1 MGLKI
6 TSRRDTPQILIEVK
20 FHEDFAGGGT
30 LDITNLTK
38 DDVIQRGVL
47 GSFSEAT
54 RLFTVLK
61 TFKVFEAAADDAT
74 AYKIYKAV
82 NEQPNLAKV
91 GDIIAVKEGG
101 VASAITAIDNTNAD
115 YDILTVGATLGV
127 EVAVDD
133 ALFESSEAGATAA
146 KVKVEVNGWLRE
158 DADVDDNEFVS
169 VGRIGTLYERRL
181 PCAVPADV
189 KSTVKGAIIF
199 SQQR

>member
-6 TSRRDTPQILIEVK
+6 TSKRDTPEVLIEVK

-30 LDITNLTK
+30 LDTSNLTK
-38 DDVIQRGVL
+38 GDVIQRGVL
-47 GSFSEAT
+47 GNFNEAT

-61 TFKVFEAAADDAT
+61 TFKVFEPAVVDAT
-74 AYKIYKAV
+74 AYKIYKEV
-82 NEQPNLAKV
+82 NGQPNLAKV
-91 GDIIAVKEGG
+91 GDIIAIKEGG
-101 VASAITAIDNTNAD
+101 VASAITAIDKTNAG
-115 YDILTVGATLGV
+115 YDAITVGTTLGL
-127 EVAVDD
+127 AVNADD
-133 ALFESSEAGATAA
+133 ALFESSAAGASAA

-181 PCAVPADV
+181 PAAVPADV
-189 KSTVKGAIIF
+189 KNQVKGSIIF